1 MKIIKIIIAT
11 YIGSNI
17 GFLFGEY
24 VITEIAG
31 EEIDLIAIVTTG
43 LDTFPPVLMGLV
55 LSGIAGTIAGSSF
68 IKKGRIR
75 AIVGV
80 SGAFLGL
87 SVATLAIYNVS
98 AFHKIYFLIYP
109 LFSYS
114 GWEFGMYIF
123 KNFIKS
129 KMPVDLTRNNEVE

>member
-1 MKIIKIIIAT
+1 MKILKIIIAT
-11 YIGSNI
+11 YLGSNI

-24 VITEIAG
+24 VIVEIAG
-31 EEIDLIAIVTTG
+31 EEIDLMAIVTSG

-55 LSGIAGTIAGSSF
+55 LSGIIGTIAGASF

-75 AIVGV
+75 AIVGG
-80 SGAFLGL
+80 SGALLGL
-87 SVATLAIYNVS
+87 SIATLAIYNVTT
-98 AFHKIYFLIYP
+98 FQKIYYLIYP

-123 KNFIKS
+123 KDFVQS
-129 KMPVDLTRNNEVE
+129 KMAVESTSKNKAE